1 MSRYPVNNAA
11 PADEVGKPDE
21 IHDAID
27 RVADIGESVV
37 GGLEKIFGG
46 GKKKS
51 IEASP
56 APRIEAGS
64 DRGERQK
71 TLRRAFVTPPTPP
84 ELAFMRELSRRGGEM
99 PWDWSHPRLNEH
111 AKAMVAN
118 LINSQ
123 FVKEQERVTH
133 AMQLEGRLYLVL
145 TDLGRGVLEQLD
157 AAPVKRLTATT

>member
-11 PADEVGKPDE
+11 PDGASKPDE

-46 GKKKS
+46 GKKKPAT
-51 IEASP
+51 IEAST
-56 APRIEAGS
+56 APRIEAS
-64 DRGERQK
+64 EHRQK
-71 TLRRAFVTPPTPP
+71 TLRRAFVVPPTPP
-84 ELAFMRELSRRGGEM
+84 ELAFMRELNKRGGEM
-99 PWDWSHPRLNEH
+99 PWDWSHPRLNEN

-157 AAPVKRLTATT
+157 AAPVKRLTATTP